1 MRYSKSMIEAVKQVG
16 LYEMLDY
23 AIIDG
28 DNKIIGL
35 YKGGNAKKQAQLN
48 MKGAERQVGIK
59 KPLKVRPVRDKKKG
73 DTVIGIGEQP
83 LTDKDREDIDEDV
96 KNALAGFDN
105 RIRDAS
111 SMDKKDFIKAKVL
124 YKRKDVKGL
133 RKHIYS
139 LDTSPLEV
147 VMNLISIQDRPFFDK
162 MYPNTRGGEFLARI
176 AYQHRNLDEKLDENK
191 DDEKKRMKGAKLR
204 LKMGDALDEK
214 FTKKD
219 FDDNEDKNKHTE
231 NGVAV
236 VNMFGT
242 SAEKKKMADI
252 AARHNKQGSIGGKDQ
267 KDRDAMVNKY
277 YKRLKEGTVKED
289 GHTDVSSAVRQ
300 CKTITE
306 DAMQIMGKLKSMS
319 GEDSLPTWWTNKLA
333 VASNS
338 MNKIRDY
345 LLVPSMQEGL
355 DEGKMSQIATSIDDI
370 ANAMKKDRNMKP
382 FIDKFKKDARKTLDP
397 KKSLE
402 KVLPDYIPG
411 RDVEKLKNMA
421 EQIDERMK
429 TPRQLINPNKE
440 VMIVKNNKVIVID
453 KKDQD
458 KYMKKG
464 WELAEKLDKE
474 DEPKVKEI
482 IKMLKK
488 ASNAHAGQAKD
499 LEKAVNERELTPRE
513 LKRREEIAKKLDL
526 KDFEKRYGKD
536 KGMNV
541 KMAVAT
547 KMAKKETEEGTKFYR
562 DITSKDLLENK
573 YKDAKNG
580 AQHFSKVDETEY
592 VWNFVYDDFGRTK
605 LTTEPD
611 KATHLVYTMEG
622 LDNPKLLK
630 ISEREILDY
639 KKGENNELS
648 KKKKG

>member
-1 MRYSKSMIEAVKQVG
+1 MRYSKSMIEAVKQVAM
-16 LYEMLDY
+16 YEQFDYVLLDK
-23 AIIDG
+23 
-28 DNKIIGL
+28 DNKIL
-35 YKGGNAKKQAQLN
+35 ARYKGRDAKKQAELN
-48 MKGAERQVGIK
+48 KKGAEKKVGVMKPIK
-59 KPLKVRPVRDKKKG
+59 VYPIRPTDKKKIG
-73 DTVIGIGEQP
+73 DTVLAIGEQP
-83 LTDKDREDIDEDV
+83 LTDKDREDIDEDR

-105 RIRDAS
+105 RIRDAA
-111 SMDKKDFIKAKVL
+111 SMDRKDFIKAKEL

-139 LDTSPLEV
+139 LDTSPLET

-176 AYQHRNLDEKLDENK
+176 AYQHRNLDENLDENK
-191 DDEKKRMKGAKLR
+191 DDEKKRMKGAKLK

-242 SAEKKKMADI
+242 SAEKMKMAGI
-252 AARHNKQGSIGGKDQ
+252 AARHNMRGSISSKDQ

-277 YKRLKEGTVKED
+277 YKKLKEGTVKED
-289 GHTDVSSAVRQ
+289 GHTDVSSAIRQ

-345 LLVPSMQEGL
+345 LLVPSIQEEAGDIPDLKNLIGELVKASGMHLAQSKRVQAHVDMMTKANAKGPEGAGGL
-355 DEGKMSQIATSIDDI
+355 ADLKKIVGELQKASEAHKRQSKSID
-370 ANAMKKDRNMKP
+370 AHV
-382 FIDKFKKDARKTLDP
+382 KFM
-397 KKSLE
+397 E
-402 KVLPDYIPG
+402 K
-411 RDVEKLKNMA
+411 M

-429 TPRQLINPNKE
+429 LPRQLIDKNKE
-440 VMIVKNNKVIVID
+440 VMIVKKNKVIVVD

-458 KYMKKG
+458 KYMRQG
-464 WELAEKLDKE
+464 WELA
-474 DEPKVKEI
+474 
-482 IKMLKK
+482 
-488 ASNAHAGQAKD
+488 
-499 LEKAVNERELTPRE
+499 ERELTPRE

-562 DITSKDLLENK
+562 DVTSKDLLENK
-573 YKDAKNG
+573 FKDAKRG
-580 AQHFSKVDETEY
+580 AQHFSKVDGTEY

-622 LDNPKLLK
+622 LDNPQLLK

-648 KKKKG
+648 KK